1 MSAATLLTMKDTRNS
16 RYANDIKEQ
25 AKSLYLACLTP
36 REITENLGINSVR
49 TVYNWINKEGWNNL
63 LSAFSVEKQLEQRIT
78 ALTNRD
84 VKNRRELD
92 EIDRLVA
99 NLIKMQS
106 ANAKLREQEM
116 SLRERE
122 VAISHGEPQYR
133 EKSDGKKKAKSRKND
148 IPAVDDPR
156 WQEWVSKLYRYQKV
170 HFDAR
175 NLKER
180 WTIKSRQIGFTFE
193 AAGEALYVARETG
206 RNQTFLSA
214 SKAQALVFRSYIINL
229 AQQYF
234 DIELKG
240 DPIRLPNGAELRFIG
255 TNRNTAQSFSSDLYI
270 DEACWIGKFEG
281 IYETAGAMS
290 TLKDRRI
297 TVFSTPS
304 TRQHGAYKV
313 WSGAYWKK
321 GDKDRADIHFPSK
334 DTLRKYPQVCPDKK
348 WRYVVTLQDAI
359 DGGNPNI
366 DIEDLRERCSAASF
380 EYLYNGEFIDEADS
394 IFTLNE
400 LTKCIRADAWPDV
413 DLSLARPYGDK
424 AVAIGYDPARTG
436 DLARCY
442 VLSIPEKKGEAFK
455 VIEAFEYRGFHWSYQ
470 AEQIQNLTYRYNVQH
485 IGIDCS
491 GIGSGVAEMVKA
503 FFPRTMLIN
512 YTQQSKQT
520 LVLKV
525 MDLVSTGRLK
535 WPATF
540 ETIAPSFLAIK
551 RKQTGHGTMTFA
563 ADRTEETGHAD
574 DFFAIAHAVAYE
586 GLNAMMQRSSTIRVN
601 L

>member
-1 MSAATLLTMKDTRNS
+1 MKENRKS
-16 RYANDIKEQ
+16 RYSEDIKQQ
-25 AKSLYLACLTP
+25 AKDLYLACLTP
-36 REITENLGINSVR
+36 KEIAEHLSINSVR
-49 TVYNWINKEGWNNL
+49 TVYNWINSECWNTL
-63 LSAFSVEKQLEQRIT
+63 LSAFSVQKQLEQRIT
-78 ALTNRD
+78 QLTNRD
-84 VKNRRELD
+84 LKKKTELD

-99 NLIKMQS
+99 NLIKLQA
-106 ANAKLREQEM
+106 ANAKLREHDV

-122 VAISHGEPQYR
+122 AAIANGGYGAAAGET
-133 EKSDGKKKAKSRKND
+133 GNKKKKKKRKND
-148 IPAVDDPR
+148 IPDIDDPR
-156 WQEWVSKLYRYQKV
+156 WQDWISCLYSYQLV
-170 HFDAR
+170 HFQAR
-175 NLKER
+175 HLKER

-193 AAGEALYVARETG
+193 AAGEALHVAVETG

-214 SKAQALVFRSYIINL
+214 SKAQAYVFRSYITNL
-229 AQQYF
+229 AEKYF
-234 DIELKG
+234 GIELKG

-255 TNRNTAQSFSSDLYI
+255 TNRNTAQSYSSDLYI

-304 TRQHGAYKV
+304 TRQHGAYRV

-321 GDKDRADIHFPSK
+321 GDATRADIPFPSK
-334 DTLRKYPQVCPDKK
+334 DTLRKHPQVCPDKR
-348 WRYVVTLQDAI
+348 WRYVVTAQDAV

-366 DIEDLRERCSAASF
+366 DIEDLRERCSKDAF
-380 EYLYNGEFIDEADS
+380 QYLYCGEFIDEADS
-394 IFTLNE
+394 LFALSA
-400 LTKCIRADAWPDV
+400 LTKCIRDNGWSDV
-413 DLSLARPYGDK
+413 DLSSTRPYGDNP
-424 AVAIGYDPARTG
+424 VAIGYDPARTG

-442 VLSIPEKKGEAFK
+442 VLSIPQTKAEAFR
-455 VIEAFEYRGFHWSYQ
+455 VLESFEYRGFHWSYQ
-470 AEQIQNLTYRYNVQH
+470 AEQIKKLTERYNVQH
-485 IGIDCS
+485 IGVDCS
-491 GIGSGVAEMVKA
+491 GIGSGVAEMVQA
-503 FFPRTMLIN
+503 FFPRVMKIA

-525 MDLVSTGRLK
+525 MDLISTSRLK

-540 ETIAPSFLAIK
+540 ETIAPSFMAIK

-574 DFFAIAHAVAYE
+574 DFFAIAHAVACE
-586 GLNAMMQRSSTIRVN
+586 GLNASMQRQSTIRVN